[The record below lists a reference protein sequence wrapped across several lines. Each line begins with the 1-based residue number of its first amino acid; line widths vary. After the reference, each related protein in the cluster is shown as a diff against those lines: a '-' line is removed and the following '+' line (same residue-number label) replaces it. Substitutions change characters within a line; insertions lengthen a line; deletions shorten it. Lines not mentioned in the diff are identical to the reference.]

1 MHNDGALDEAAERL
15 ENLLGSVDLQNKSL
29 VDPVLEILSNTAL
42 FFIDRGDLDVAGDYI
57 EKIGKIREKSDN
69 KLTSAT
75 LTVNEAYYSILRGEL
90 DVAFELLTKSLEI
103 FEQLDDHELE
113 RTICYNNLANIHQ
126 MRGELQEAHDY
137 YQKGIS
143 LAKKINDRPLIS
155 LYQNNI
161 ATLHLLTGAVDEAE
175 QNYKNSLNGLESSEN
190 PMELSVVLFNLA
202 CLTNL
207 LKSSK
212 ESEQFLQQLE
222 NINAKEQNHAIDRIN
237 RLAKAHVL
245 TSSARLV
252 KRAEAQRT
260 FHQLTTEENISQ
272 EYLLMAQKQLC
283 ELLLQEFAT
292 SGNEKVLSEIKE
304 LLKQLSERAERQSLT
319 PLLAEIYL
327 IQSKIA
333 LFELDI
339 NLARQKLLQTQE
351 ISEKQGFKSLEV
363 IVSREFDRIPEIASK
378 WEEFVETGA
387 SMAERLELAE
397 LEGMVTR
404 LIKQKA
410 DRAELQ
416 EEEPV
421 LFLILG
427 MSGMSI
433 FSKQFGT
440 DDQLMADQLIGGFIT
455 AINAFTQQAFEESR
469 SIEGIK
475 HQEYTLL
482 LKPLESLLCCYAFK
496 GPSYFAMQKLRH
508 FTEAAG
514 ISETILKT
522 LTNASNIG
530 IELSE
535 NQEISEL
542 VSRYLLTSQKDN
554 LPQVM
559 SGFFAQNAIIT
570 TGIPVKLLG

>member
-1 MHNDGALDEAAERL
+1 MHHDGALDEASERL
-15 ENLLGSVDLQNKSL
+15 EVLLGSVDLQNKTL
-29 VDPVLEILSNTAL
+29 IDPILEILNSTAL
-42 FFIDRGDLDVAGDYI
+42 FFIDRGDLDVAGSYI
-57 EKIGKIREKSDN
+57 ERMGGIRKKCDN
-69 KLTSAT
+69 IPTTAT
-75 LTVNEAYYSILRGEL
+75 LTVNEGYYSILKGEL
-90 DVAFELLTKSLEI
+90 DLAFELIKNSLEI

-113 RTICYNNLANIHQ
+113 KTICYNNLANIHQ
-126 MRGELQEAHDY
+126 MRGELEEARDY
-137 YQKGIS
+137 YQKGID
-143 LAKKINDRPLIS
+143 LAMKIDDKPLIS

-161 ATLHLLTGAVDEAE
+161 ATLHLLTGAVDKAE
-175 QNYKNSLNGLESSEN
+175 LNYKNSLIGLDPSEN

-207 LKSSK
+207 LKSTE
-212 ESEQFLQQLE
+212 ESEQFLKQLE
-222 NINAKEQNHAIDRIN
+222 NINAKEQNQAIDRIN

-245 TSSARLV
+245 TSSTRLV

-260 FHQLTTEENISQ
+260 FNQLTTEENISQ

-292 SGNEKVLSEIKE
+292 SGNENVLTEIKG
-304 LLKQLSERAERQSLT
+304 LLHQLSERAERQSLT

-333 LFELDI
+333 LYELDI
-339 NLARQKLLQTQE
+339 NLARQKLLQAQE
-351 ISEKQGFKSLEV
+351 ISEKHGFKSLEV
-363 IVSREFDRIPEIASK
+363 IVSQEFDRIPEIASK

-410 DRAELQ
+410 ERTDLQ

-433 FSKQFGT
+433 FSKQFVAA
-440 DDQLMADQLIGGFIT
+440 DQLMADQLIGGFIT

-482 LKPLESLLCCYAFK
+482 LRPLKSLLCCYAFK
-496 GPSYFAMQKLRH
+496 GPSYFAMQKLRN
-508 FTEAAG
+508 FTEA
-514 ISETILKT
+514 ISVSDTILKT
-522 LTNASNIG
+522 LTDASNIG
-530 IELSE
+530 MELSE
-535 NQEISEL
+535 NPEILEL

-559 SGFFAQNAIIT
+559 SGFFAQNAIIN
-570 TGIPVKLLG
+570 TGIPVKSPE